1 MNSIAKQHGF
11 SMLEVL
17 IAILVTAFG
26 LLGLAGMQLN
36 GLKQASNSSA
46 RSIATILAYDIADR
60 MRANPDPA
68 SGGAYSTYNGQQG
81 TYRSACFATTGCN
94 RDQMAQ
100 TDVAAWAEQLA
111 SLLPSGR
118 GAICVDS
125 TPNDG
130 TPAAPACD
138 NAPNAPYA
146 IKIWWDERDP
156 SGQPARF
163 VTVFRM

>member
-1 MNSIAKQHGF
+1 MKPSARQYGF

-26 LLGLAGMQLN
+26 LLGLAGLQMN
-36 GLKQASNSSA
+36 GLKAAASSSA

-60 MRANPDPA
+60 MRANPDPVT
-68 SGGAYSTYNGQQG
+68 GGAYSTYNGQQG
-81 TYRSACFATTGCN
+81 TYAAACFTAGGCT

-100 TDVAAWAEQLA
+100 TDVALWAEQLRN
-111 SLLPSGR
+111 LLPTGR

-156 SGQPARF
+156 SGQPSRF